1 VGGKCFEDT
10 QLFFPLELIVDTRM
24 NLLYLRLKQYVEELL
39 KTARIKESALSL
51 GEDGMTAFYGKSL
64 PSDVTLSEE
73 QQTQLDKLR
82 EETSKGR

>member
-1 VGGKCFEDT
+1 
-10 QLFFPLELIVDTRM
+10 M

-73 QQTQLDKLR
+73 QQTQLEKLR